1 MRTTLDIRIKSLSPE
16 LLEDFFT
23 FFEGVEFP
31 EHPHWSACYCYSFHF
46 TGPNENWC
54 MEGNRAAVEKLV
66 GEERMKG
73 YLAYHE
79 GKPVGWCN
87 SNNRLNYQRL
97 VKFYDLVEPDH
108 LKICSI
114 VCFLIHPDYRLRGI
128 THQILGRVIK
138 DYSALEYETIEAY
151 PGKGKLSAEDQYK
164 GPLEL
169 YLKNGFEKVREY
181 ENYTLVRRSLINE

>member
-1 MRTTLDIRIKSLSPE
+1 M
-16 LLEDFFT
+16 
-23 FFEGVEFP
+23 
-31 EHPHWSACYCYSFHF
+31 
-46 TGPNENWC
+46 
-54 MEGNRAAVEKLV
+54 EKLV
-66 GEERMKG
+66 VEERMKG

-87 SNNRLNYQRL
+87 TNNRLNYQRL
-97 VKFYDLVEPDH
+97 VKFHDLVEPDH
-108 LKICSI
+108 MKTCSI

-128 THQILGRVIK
+128 THQILGRIIK

-151 PGKGKLSAEDQYK
+151 PGKGKLSAEEQYK

-181 ENYTLVRRSLINE
+181 ENYTLVRRSLCKD